1 MKFTYRILALA
12 VFSAFSCGVLT
23 AAGLESEAAKSSSL
37 DPLKAGSAA
46 VPAPSPAADANG
58 AQAAKMDKFFK
69 YLGSIIDAPKYK
81 PLRGDGDKSA
91 TAIPPGRLGPV
102 AYSFKLNALL
112 NAHKDSGLSFRTP
125 HGTEVK
131 FSAYTAANC
140 PDGGQSCA
148 DKERFFLLLYVSGK
162 ETHFIRANDIV
173 NAMFMSGSR
182 ALNIGGDELTV
193 KLHAVLS
200 DIPSSK
206 VEITCGGA
214 KVFVVTLK
222 KLGDAIGA
230 KGADLKLGK
239 TYKMA
244 YGNELLQGKSG
255 ARFSDKLVIIL
266 SPVGVPGFHFLNHA
280 DITAAGVAY
289 PEIEPDFGFR
299 IAGNTL
305 EILKLE

>member
-1 MKFTYRILALA
+1 MKFTKRILALA

-23 AAGLESEAAKSSSL
+23 AAGLESEAAGSSSL

-46 VPAPSPAADANG
+46 VPAPSPAADANA
-58 AQAAKMDKFFK
+58 AQAAKMEKFYK
-69 YLGSIIDAPKYK
+69 YLGGIIRTPKYK

-91 TAIPPGRLGPV
+91 TAIAPGRLGPV
-102 AYSFKLNALL
+102 AYSFKLNSLL

-125 HGTEVK
+125 HGTDVK

-148 DKERFFLLLYVSGK
+148 DKERFFLLLYVGAK
-162 ETHFIRANDIV
+162 ETYFIRANDIV

-182 ALNIGGDELTV
+182 AVSIGGDELTV

-222 KLGDAIGA
+222 QLGDAIGA

>member
-1 MKFTYRILALA
+1 MKHTNRILALA
-12 VFSAFSCGVLT
+12 AFSVFSCGVLT
-23 AAGLESEAAKSSSL
+23 AAGEKGTTRAASLE
-37 DPLKAGSAA
+37 PLKADGGQIP
-46 VPAPSPAADANG
+46 VPSPAADANA
-58 AQAAKMDKFFK
+58 AQAARMDKFFK
-69 YLGSIIDAPKYK
+69 YLGSIIDVPKYK
-81 PLRGDGDKSA
+81 PLRGYGDKSA
-91 TAIPPGRLGPV
+91 TALAQERLGPV
-102 AYSFKLNALL
+102 VYSFKLNSLL

-125 HGTEVK
+125 HGAKVK

-140 PDGGQSCA
+140 PGRGQSCA
-148 DKERFFLLLYVSGK
+148 DKERFFLLLYVGGE
-162 ETHFIRANDIV
+162 ETHFIKANEIV

-182 ALNIGGDELTV
+182 TLMIGGDELTV

-200 DIPSSK
+200 DIPSSR

-222 KLGDAIGA
+222 QLGDAIAA
-230 KGADLKLGK
+230 KGADLKLGRI
-239 TYKMA
+239 YKMA
-244 YGNELLQGKSG
+244 YGNELLQSKGG

-289 PEIEPDFGFR
+289 PEIEPNFGFR
-299 IAGNTL
+299 LAGNTL